1 MSSLQHSEQLQEALL
16 RLEQTVRQEKKL
28 REESDAILE
37 GLSALVGATNSEEV
51 LSVLRTT
58 FQKLIECSECLIMHK
73 HGDRLISNVT
83 ELSFPIGKGFTR
95 VINGGVLNAFDV
107 TQVPEWQGIH
117 RDDICSALHLP
128 LQLSTSTGM
137 LILTAE
143 TPAAFTRE
151 AIELAQRIIPFTE
164 QAASKLELIELNHM
178 KELEEA
184 HSLLVSLINSV
195 PDLIFYKD
203 TDSVYMGCNTAFCQF
218 ISKKCPDEIVGLSD
232 FDLFGSDLAQFFREK
247 DKSMLC
253 KGDTQ
258 RNEEWVDYPDGR
270 RVLLD
275 TLKAPY
281 YNGVGE
287 VIGLIGISRDI
298 TAFKELEEQF
308 LQAQKME
315 SIGTLVGGI
324 AHEFN
329 NTLAGITGRL
339 FLAKSRAANDH
350 EITRHLDKISILS
363 DRSAVMIQQLLAFS
377 RKSPVQMKKFDLTV
391 FIKETFKLHKF
402 SIPENIALNT
412 QFSHFTLPIKADST
426 QIQQILVNL
435 LHNARD
441 AVHGVEQ
448 PSITVSLGLFE
459 ADELFTKTHSSAIG
473 EDYAHLMVEDNG
485 CGISIEDKV
494 QIFDPFFTTKD
505 VGKGTGLG
513 LAMVYGA
520 IKTHNGMIEVDSK
533 LGKGT
538 KIDVYLPLESSSS
551 LHKTMQEPQLSHG
564 HGEYILF
571 VDDEPEVR
579 ETGREVLES
588 LGYTILEASN
598 GSEAI
603 EIFLANENAIV
614 LTILDVVMPVL
625 GGVEAA
631 LAIKRHKQDAKV
643 IFCTGYDKEDVLDA
657 KDIGENPVITKPYS
671 IEKLSQIIQ
680 EQLADR

>member
-1 MSSLQHSEQLQEALL
+1 MPSLQYSEQLQEALL
-16 RLEQTVRQEKKL
+16 RLEQTVCQEKKL
-28 REESDAILE
+28 REESDAILK
-37 GLSALVGATNSEEV
+37 GLSDLVGAASREEV

-58 FQKLIECSECLIMHK
+58 FQRLIDCSECWIMFK

-95 VINGGVLNAFDV
+95 VMDGGVLNAFDV
-107 TQVPEWQGIH
+107 TQVPEWHGIH
-117 RDDICSALHLP
+117 REDIRSALHLP

-143 TPAAFTRE
+143 TAAAFSRE
-151 AIELAQRIIPFTE
+151 AIELAQRIIPFSE

-203 TDSVYMGCNTAFCQF
+203 TESVYMGCNTAFCQF
-218 ISKKCPDEIVGLSD
+218 IGKNSPDDIVGLSD
-232 FDLFGSDLAQFFREK
+232 FDLFDRELAQFFREK

-253 KGDTQ
+253 KSDTQ
-258 RNEEWVDYPDGR
+258 RNEEWVNYPDGR

-275 TLKAPY
+275 TLKTPY
-281 YNGVGE
+281 YNGVGK

-298 TAFKELEEQF
+298 TAFKELEEKF

-350 EITRHLDKISILS
+350 EIIRHLDKISMLS

-377 RKSPVQMKKFDLTV
+377 RKSPVQMKNFDLTA

-402 SIPENIALNT
+402 SIPENIAVNT
-412 QFSHFTLPIKADST
+412 QFSHFALPVKGDAT

-441 AVHGVEQ
+441 AVNSVEK
-448 PSITVSLGLFE
+448 PAIAVSVGLFE
-459 ADELFTKTHSSAIG
+459 ADELFVNVHSTEAG
-473 EDYAHLMVEDNG
+473 ERYAHLTVEDNG
-485 CGISIEDKV
+485 CGISNEDKV

-520 IKTHNGMIEVDSK
+520 IKTHNGMVEVNSE

-538 KIDVYLPLESSSS
+538 KIEIYLPLAAGFS
-551 LHKTMQEPQLSHG
+551 LHPNQHDAQLSHG
-564 HGEYILF
+564 HGECILF

-588 LGYTILEASN
+588 LGYSILEASN

-603 EIFLANENAIV
+603 EIFLANEGSIV

-631 LAIKRHKQDAKV
+631 LAIKKHKQDAKV

-657 KDIGENPVITKPYS
+657 KDIGGNPVITKPYS

-680 EQLADR
+680 EQLVDS